1 MMTTKNILS
10 TLSNNQNKLFII
22 RIGNSAEDKTSYYL
36 SRHILGIG
44 TREKTFNKLE
54 SELIDTLISENLLNP
69 IYKEF
74 QNEHISCQAF
84 QNVI

>member
-1 MMTTKNILS
+1 MNTETILL
-10 TLSNNQNKLFII
+10 TLSENQNKLFLI
-22 RIGNSAEDKTSYYL
+22 RIENFIENEKSYYL

-44 TREKTFNKLE
+44 RKEITFNKSE
-54 SELIDTLISENLLNP
+54 SQLIELLISQNQLYP

-84 QNVI
+84 QNAV

>member
-1 MMTTKNILS
+1 MNSNSILLM
-10 TLSNNQNKLFII
+10 LSINRNKLFLI
-22 RIGNSAEDKTSYYL
+22 RIENSIHDEKSYYL

-44 TREKTFNKLE
+44 IKEKIFNKFE
-54 SELIDTLISENLLNP
+54 SEQIELLISKNLLNP

-84 QNVI
+84 QKAV